1 MKIHFDLISDL
12 HVDTWNEE
20 FSWEGKATSP
30 YAVIIGDVSRERA
43 DVRPV
48 LQEISKHYQMTMF
61 VDGNDEHRWG
71 LDDLR
76 TSYETL
82 VEDIGKIKDFI
93 FLQDDCLVIDNVA
106 FVGTNG
112 WCSYDFGLG
121 DSSQAYMQTANS
133 GYNLHTKY
141 LCGQPNK

>member
-1 MKIHFDLISDL
+1 MQTH
-12 HVDTWNEE
+12 
-20 FSWEGKATSP
+20 P
-30 YAVIIGDVSRERA
+30 VIIGDISRERS
-43 DVRPV
+43 DIRPV
-48 LQEISKHYQMTMF
+48 LQEISKNYQMTMF

-82 VEDIGKIKDFI
+82 EEDIGKIENFI
-93 FLQDDCLVIDNVA
+93 WLKDDCLVIDNVA

-121 DSSQAYMQTANS
+121 ESSQAYTDCKRL
-133 GYNLHTKY
+133 GHKKHTKY
-141 LCGQPNK
+141 LCMLERSASRSNGPK